1 MTNHDRRRAAARKA
15 AEQRSRVG
23 SREDRTQVNRMRREC
38 KARRAAGEDVRVG
51 HIIPLRH
58 PMVCGLTNAA
68 NLRIMSAKEDDRL
81 GNKFVPGV
89 VRR

>member
-23 SREDRTQVNRMRREC
+23 SVEDRTQVNRLRREC

-58 PMVCGLTNAA
+58 PLVCGLTCSA
-68 NLRIMSAKEDDRL
+68 NLKIVSAKEDDRM
-81 GNKFVPGV
+81 GNKFTPGV
-89 VRR
+89 GRR